1 MFFCSGEDSLR
12 KLMVYKKWSPDA
24 KLPLLDRVTE
34 LQKVHTLVN
43 SLLAAV
49 ETVLIN
55 TVTDVSVF
63 SPTTLAGQRATVD
76 AYQ

>member
-1 MFFCSGEDSLR
+1 
-12 KLMVYKKWSPDA
+12 MVYKKWSPDA

-34 LQKVHTLVN
+34 LQKAHTLVN

>member
-1 MFFCSGEDSLR
+1 
-12 KLMVYKKWSPDA
+12 MVYKKWSPDA